1 VKALHRQQ
9 SCELHVHVGGCLYA
23 EDLLELGRQIYTE
36 VDWSLF
42 VNSYERA
49 FGARPDPERLFREGL
64 RSEKGRERFRRHYV
78 YSQEDG
84 GDFDRFQAKF
94 GLLICLY
101 RYWAQHL
108 HREEEVLWRIVE
120 RHRREGLKYVEYRAM
135 FGSDDPE
142 HFLHF
147 HRTNA
152 RVFQQASGR
161 GFTARYLISLPR
173 GAALAGYELVQRLFE
188 EDPELIPSVVGLD
201 FCFFEEGH
209 PPEKLK
215 PFFARL
221 EKDNQQRPAPALEV
235 AYHVGEVYFDKSLES
250 AVRWCHQAA
259 LLGARRLGHAIALGL
274 DPEVAIGRR
283 PGAHEAEPVSER
295 LAQIAYDLEHRREL
309 EGFGVEVNR
318 AELKREAEELRS
330 RPLGERVRRPYTPAR
345 LEEVRRRQD
354 FVLAELARLGV
365 CIESC
370 PTSNLR
376 IGGVP
381 SPAQHPLWRFLRS
394 EVGLAIGADD
404 PGVFDQSLAAELDWA
419 AAHAG
424 LGKGALAR
432 RRGDPRRFRFGQGRP
447 S

>member
-1 VKALHRQQ
+1 
-9 SCELHVHVGGCLYA
+9 
-23 EDLLELGRQIYTE
+23 
-36 VDWSLF
+36 
-42 VNSYERA
+42 
-49 FGARPDPERLFREGL
+49 
-64 RSEKGRERFRRHYV
+64 V
-78 YSQEDG
+78 YRQEDG
-84 GDFDRFQAKF
+84 ADFGRFQAKF
-94 GLLICLY
+94 DLLICLY

-120 RHRREGLKYVEYRAM
+120 RHRQEGLTYVEYRAM
-135 FGSDDPE
+135 FGLDNPE
-142 HFLHF
+142 SFLRF

-152 RVFQQASGR
+152 RVFQQACTPD
-161 GFTARYLISLPR
+161 FTARYLISIPR
-173 GAALAGYELVQRLFE
+173 GAALAGYELVQRLFAE
-188 EDPELIPSVVGLD
+188 NPELVPSVVGLD
-201 FCFFEEGH
+201 FCFFEEGY
-209 PPEKLK
+209 PPEGLR

-221 EKDNQQRPAPALEV
+221 QADNHRRPGQALEV

-309 EGFGVEVNR
+309 EAVGVAVDKY
-318 AELKREAEELRS
+318 ALKREQTALAR
-330 RPLGERVRRPYTPAR
+330 RRVDEPVCRPYTPQR

-354 FVLAELARLGV
+354 LVLAELARLGV

-376 IGGVP
+376 LGGVP

-394 EVGLAIGADD
+394 GVGLAIGADD
-404 PGVFDQSLAAELDWA
+404 PGVFDQSLAAEMDWVA
-419 AAHAG
+419 THAG
-424 LGKGALAR
+424 LGKRALAAR
-432 RRGDPRRFRFGQGRP
+432 LGDPRRFRFGQSRP
-447 S
+447 T

>member
-1 VKALHRQQ
+1 MKALHRQQ
-9 SCELHVHVGGCLYA
+9 GCELHVHVGGCLYA
-23 EDLLELGRQIYTE
+23 EDLLELGAEIYRE

-49 FGARPDPERLFREGL
+49 FGVRPDPERLFREG
-64 RSEKGRERFRRHYV
+64 RQSEQGRQRFRQHYV
-78 YSQEDG
+78 YRQEDG
-84 GDFDRFQAKF
+84 GDFGRFQAKF
-94 GLLICLY
+94 DLLICLY
-101 RYWAQHL
+101 RYWAQQL

-120 RHRREGLKYVEYRAM
+120 RHRREGVRCVEYRAM
-135 FGSDDPE
+135 FGLDDPE
-142 HFLHF
+142 AFLRF

-152 RVFQQASGR
+152 RLFQQACTR

-173 GAALAGYELVQRLFE
+173 GAALAGYELVQRLFAE
-188 EDPELIPSVVGLD
+188 NPELIPAVVGLD

-209 PPEKLK
+209 PPEQLRS
-215 PFFARL
+215 FFARL
-221 EKDNQQRPAPALEV
+221 AADNHRRPEQALEV
-235 AYHVGEVYFDKSLES
+235 AYHVGEVFFDKSLES

-259 LLGARRLGHAIALGL
+259 RLGARRLGHAIALGL
-274 DPEVAIGRR
+274 DPEVAVGRR

-309 EGFGVEVNR
+309 EGVGVAVDRKTLMREQ
-318 AELKREAEELRS
+318 AELQGRPAAEQ
-330 RPLGERVRRPYTPAR
+330 VRRPYTPQR

-354 FVLAELARLGV
+354 LVLAELTRLGV

-381 SPAQHPLWRFLRS
+381 TPAQHPLWRFLRS
-394 EVGLAIGADD
+394 EVGLVIGADD
-404 PGVFDQSLAAELDWA
+404 PGIFDQSLAAEVEWV
-419 AAHAG
+419 AAHAD
-424 LGKGALAR
+424 LGKGALAAR
-432 RRGDPRRFRFGQGRP
+432 LGDPRRFCFGQARP

>member
-1 VKALHRQQ
+1 MKALHRQA

-23 EDLLELGRQIYTE
+23 EDLLELGREIYRE

-42 VNSYERA
+42 ANSYEQA
-49 FGARPDPERLFREGL
+49 FGMRPDPERLFREGL
-64 RSEKGRERFRRHYV
+64 RSAKGRERFRQHYV
-78 YSQEDG
+78 YGQEDG
-84 GDFDRFQAKF
+84 GDFGRFQAKF
-94 GLLICLY
+94 DLLICLY

-120 RHRREGLKYVEYRAM
+120 RHRREGVNYVEYRAM
-135 FGSDDPE
+135 FGLDDPA
-142 HFLHF
+142 HFLRF

-152 RVFQQASGR
+152 RVFQQACTPD
-161 GFTARYLISLPR
+161 FTARYLISIPR

-188 EDPELIPSVVGLD
+188 ENPELISAVVGLD

-209 PPEKLK
+209 PPEKLRS
-215 PFFARL
+215 FFARL
-221 EKDNQQRPAPALEV
+221 EADNQRRPAQALEV
-235 AYHVGEVYFDKSLES
+235 AYHVGEVFFDKSLES

-259 LLGARRLGHAIALGL
+259 QLGARRLGHAIALGL
-274 DPEVAIGRR
+274 DPEVAIARR
-283 PGAHEAEPVSER
+283 PGANELEPVSER
-295 LAQIAYDLEHRREL
+295 LAQIAYDLEQARAL
-309 EGFGVEVNR
+309 EVVGVEVDRKALLRER
-318 AELKREAEELRS
+318 AALQGRRPEEQVS
-330 RPLGERVRRPYTPAR
+330 RPYTPQR

-354 FVLAELARLGV
+354 LVLAELTRLGI

-381 SPAQHPLWRFLRS
+381 SPAQHPLWRFLRA

-404 PGVFDQSLAAELDWA
+404 PGVFDQPLAAELDWV

-424 LGKGALAR
+424 MGKRALAAR
-432 RRGDPRRFRFGQGRP
+432 LGDPRCFRFAQDRP

>member
-1 VKALHRQQ
+1 MKALHLQE

-23 EDLLELGRQIYTE
+23 DDLLELGRDIYTE

-42 VNSYERA
+42 VSSYERA
-49 FGARPDPERLFREGL
+49 FGVRPDPERLFREGL
-64 RSEKGRERFRRHYV
+64 RSEKGRECFRRHYV
-78 YSQEDG
+78 YRQEDG
-84 GDFDRFQAKF
+84 GDFGRFQAKF
-94 GLLICLY
+94 DLLICLY

-135 FGSDDPE
+135 FGSGDPE

-152 RVFQQASGR
+152 RVFQQACVR
-161 GFTARYLISLPR
+161 DFTARYLISLPR
-173 GAALAGYELVQRLFE
+173 GAALEGYELVQHLFAE
-188 EDPELIPSVVGLD
+188 SPELIPSVVGLD

-209 PPEKLK
+209 PPEKLRS
-215 PFFARL
+215 FFARL
-221 EKDNQQRPAPALEV
+221 EADNQRRPEQALEV
-235 AYHVGEVYFDKSLES
+235 AYHVGEVFFDKSLES

-259 LLGARRLGHAIALGL
+259 RWGARRLGHAIALGL
-274 DPEVAIGRR
+274 DPEVAVARR
-283 PGAHEAEPVSER
+283 PGAHEAEPAGER
-295 LAQIAYDLEHRREL
+295 LAQITYDLEQAREL
-309 EGFGVEVNR
+309 EAFGVEVEGGR
-318 AELKREAEELRS
+318 LRQEAEELRGGS
-330 RPLGERVRRPYTPAR
+330 AGESVCRPYTPQR
-345 LEEVRRRQD
+345 LEQVRRRQD

-365 CIESC
+365 AIESC

-381 SPAQHPLWRFLRS
+381 SPSRHPLWRFLRS
-394 EVGLAIGADD
+394 EVGLVIGADD
-404 PGVFDQSLAAELDWA
+404 PGVFDQPLAAEVDWV

-424 LGKGALAR
+424 MGKRALAR
-432 RRGDPRRFRFGQGRP
+432 RLGDPRRFRFGQQRP